1 MHWKSVHFRAAV
13 VAGREKLKYSQML
26 AIVQR
31 AKPNF
36 LTVTGEAKL
45 ARTNVTHANYHKVRR
60 GNMLDRCYT
69 SSLQASSLK
78 TIKSLAH
85 LNI

>member
-1 MHWKSVHFRAAV
+1 
-13 VAGREKLKYSQML
+13 ML
-26 AIVQR
+26 AMAQR

-36 LTVTGEAKL
+36 LTVMKEAKL
-45 ARTNVTHANYHKVRR
+45 SRANSHASNHKVRR
-60 GNMLDRCYT
+60 GHMLDWFCT

-85 LNI
+85 LNV